1 MALRTRALDEFI
13 KVMRSLLSGSGGP
26 SVKSQHCRR
35 TSEAETQGSVFASE
49 KGSVPAFDTCVGRGL
64 AAQRVGRCKGKTF

>member
-1 MALRTRALDEFI
+1 MAVE
-13 KVMRSLLSGSGGP
+13 VPQLSHSIAGGLP
-26 SVKSQHCRR
+26 
-35 TSEAETQGSVFASE
+35 EAETQGSVFASE